1 MDALNN
7 MTTLQMIAV
16 GFGVTFIATA
26 FGALPALFI
35 RQISERTKDLFL
47 GISAG
52 VMLAATAF
60 SLIEPSVGLF
70 QDRFSILLTSVF
82 CGSMV
87 LLGGYVIHL
96 GNRFIPHEH
105 FLGNKNLDAD
115 MSSATIK
122 KIWLFVFAIAI
133 HNVPEGF
140 AVGTAI
146 GSGDSQISLPILLGI
161 GFQDIPEGLVVALAL
176 RALGY
181 STKDS
186 FMVAGVTGVIEGVA
200 AIVGVLAVVTIQ
212 TILPWTLAFSGGMM
226 LYVVS
231 HEMIPESH
239 RNGYEKH
246 ATAGL
251 MVGFVLMMLLDVLL
265 K

>member
-1 MDALNN
+1 MDFFNN
-7 MTTLQMIAV
+7 LTTLQMITL
-16 GFGVTFIATA
+16 GFGVTFISTT
-26 FGALPALFI
+26 FGALPAVFI
-35 RQISERTKDLFL
+35 RTISEKTKDLFL

-60 SLIEPSVGLF
+60 SLIEPSIGLF
-70 QDRFSILLTSVF
+70 SAQFSIISTSIF
-82 CGSMV
+82 CAMMV
-87 LLGGYVIHL
+87 LFGGYIIHM
-96 GNRFIPHEH
+96 GNAYIPHEH
-105 FLGNKNLDAD
+105 FLGNKNLDAHKNT
-115 MSSATIK
+115 ATIK
-122 KIWLFVFAIAI
+122 KIWLFIFAIAI
-133 HNVPEGF
+133 HNIPEGF
-140 AVGTAI
+140 AVGTAL
-146 GSGDSQISLPILLGI
+146 GSGHTNISLPVLIGI

-176 RALGY
+176 RTLGHT
-181 STKDS
+181 TKES
-186 FMVAGVTGVIEGVA
+186 FMVAGVTGLVEGAA
-200 AIVGVLAVVTIQ
+200 AIIGVLAVTTVQ

-226 LYVVS
+226 LYVIS